1 MVLYLLRNGGFIA
14 WKVPSGAM
22 GKREAA
28 MEVGEM
34 LGVTIRPSE
43 IGGGIDRDSWVN
55 VLQELIDNGS
65 RKPSRRKQ
73 ITKTEAARAVGA
85 ILLVDI
91 WESDGKSGSTVIGES
106 WENVRDE
113 LKMRISDPERWKR
126 INR

>member
-1 MVLYLLRNGGFIA
+1 
-14 WKVPSGAM
+14 M

-55 VLQELIDNGS
+55 VLQELVDNGS
-65 RKPSRRKQ
+65 RGPGSSKQ